1 MKAVIAL
8 GSNLGD
14 LTDQLSQAV
23 EELRKIGTVEK
34 VSSFYQTK
42 PVGGPF
48 QADFL
53 NAVLILDTQLE
64 PDELLSKCQAIEKQF
79 GRVRDI
85 KWGPR
90 TLDID
95 LITIDDLIINTDSLK
110 IPHPLAHERKFVLEP
125 WAEIDPEGEIVG
137 KGKIS
142 QLLAGFNS
150 EE

>member
-1 MKAVIAL
+1 VKAVIAL

-14 LTDQLSQAV
+14 LADQLNQAV
-23 EELRKIGTVEK
+23 LELRKIGTVEK
-34 VSSFYQTK
+34 ISSFYQTK
-42 PVGGPF
+42 PVGGPV

-53 NAVLILDTQLE
+53 NAVLILDTHLE
-64 PDELLSKCQAIEKQF
+64 PDDLLSKCQAIENYF
-79 GRVRDI
+79 GRVREV

-95 LITIDDLIINTDSLK
+95 LIAIDDLVINTESLK

-125 WAEIDPEGEIVG
+125 WVEIDPDGAIVG

-142 QLLAGFNS
+142 QLLARFNS